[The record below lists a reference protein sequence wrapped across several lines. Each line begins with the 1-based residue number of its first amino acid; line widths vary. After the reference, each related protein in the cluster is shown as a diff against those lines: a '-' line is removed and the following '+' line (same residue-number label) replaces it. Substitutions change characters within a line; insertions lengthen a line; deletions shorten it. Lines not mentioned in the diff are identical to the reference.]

1 VRRAPSVTLER
12 ATSLPREAIIAGFP
26 AVEHLVQLKIIQCA
40 FRLRRCY
47 GLEGLVHTTRLTRG
61 SAFGRILEIKYE
73 NECKI
78 GAQGY

>member
-61 SAFGRILEIKYE
+61 SDLDVKGFIKLKFYR
-73 NECKI
+73 NLLI
-78 GAQGY
+78 VY

>member
-1 VRRAPSVTLER
+1 MRRAPSVTLER

-26 AVEHLVQLKIIQCA
+26 AAEHLVQLIIIQCA

-61 SAFGRILEIKYE
+61 SDCIEWSTVIA
-73 NECKI
+73 
-78 GAQGY
+78 